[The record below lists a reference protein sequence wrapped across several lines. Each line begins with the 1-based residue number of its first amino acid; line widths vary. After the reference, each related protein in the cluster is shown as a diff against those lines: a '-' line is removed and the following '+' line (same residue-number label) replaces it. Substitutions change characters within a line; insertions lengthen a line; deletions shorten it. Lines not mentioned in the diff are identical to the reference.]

1 MLVAWLGMVG
11 GPVFALEGWMSDR
24 EPAKQSKHQPR
35 PSLRPVAQVHVH
47 PDQLKGSQIVGREAA
62 RQSRPMKKS
71 KPQ

>member
-1 MLVAWLGMVG
+1 
-11 GPVFALEGWMSDR
+11 MSDR